1 MNSDELERIK
11 SAYHSGLQVQI
22 WSCGTWYNYDE
33 REHNGFS
40 ERRQYRI
47 VGSEYAKIAEEKIKN
62 LEKEIA
68 ELKKENTEYE
78 SEAREVNFRADKYI
92 KRTVPKLVKAR
103 EIIQKLLEEEK
114 ENMYWEMN
122 GSDKSSYFKVK
133 KEAEE
138 FIEHVFENEEIEE

>member
-1 MNSDELERIK
+1 MISDELERIK

-22 WSCGTWYNYDE
+22 WFNGTWYNYDD
-33 REHNGFS
+33 RENHGFS
-40 ERRQYRI
+40 EHRQYRI

-68 ELKKENTEYE
+68 KLKEENTEYE

-92 KRTVPKLVKAR
+92 KRTVPKLAKAR

-114 ENMYWEMN
+114 ENMYWLMN
-122 GSDKSSYFKVK
+122 GSDKSSYFKIK

-138 FIEHVFENEEIEE
+138 FIEHIFENEED

>member
-1 MNSDELERIK
+1 MTSDELERIK
-11 SAYHSGLQVQI
+11 SAYYSGLQVQI
-22 WSCGTWYNYDE
+22 WFDGTWYNYDD
-33 REHNGFS
+33 RENHGFS
-40 ERRQYRI
+40 EHRQYRI

-78 SEAREVNFRADKYI
+78 SEARADKYI
-92 KRTVPKLVKAR
+92 KRTVPKLTKAR

-114 ENMYWEMN
+114 ENMYWLMN
-122 GSDKSSYFKVK
+122 GSDKSSYFKIK

-138 FIEHVFENEEIEE
+138 FIEHIFENEED

>member
-1 MNSDELERIK
+1 MTFDDLKRIE

-22 WSCGTWYNYDE
+22 WSNGVWYNYDD
-33 REHNGFS
+33 RESHGFS
-40 ERRQYRI
+40 EHRQYRI
-47 VGSEYAKIAEEKIKN
+47 VGNEYAKIAEEKIKN

-68 ELKKENTEYE
+68 ELKRENAEYE

-122 GSDKSSYFKVK
+122 GSDKSSYFKIK

-138 FIEHVFENEEIEE
+138 FIEHVFENEED